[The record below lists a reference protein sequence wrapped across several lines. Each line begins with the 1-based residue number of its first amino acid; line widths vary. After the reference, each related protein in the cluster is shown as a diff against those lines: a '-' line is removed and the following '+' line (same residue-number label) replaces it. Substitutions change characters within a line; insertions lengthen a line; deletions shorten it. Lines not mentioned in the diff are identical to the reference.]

1 MAQERMTSKSV
12 NTMPDRPSSTSDNV
26 ISIRTG
32 RPFHPASD
40 AEPTVGDLEK
50 FAHSVEPDDFKHRM
64 LMNLLAFGFV
74 ALLVIAGV
82 WLANSLAA
90 MRKDQD
96 CVLSGKRGC
105 TPVESPVKTR

>member
-1 MAQERMTSKSV
+1 
-12 NTMPDRPSSTSDNV
+12 
-26 ISIRTG
+26 
-32 RPFHPASD
+32 
-40 AEPTVGDLEK
+40 
-50 FAHSVEPDDFKHRM
+50 
-64 LMNLLAFGFV
+64 MNMLAFGFV

-105 TPVESPVKTR
+105 TPVETPVKTR